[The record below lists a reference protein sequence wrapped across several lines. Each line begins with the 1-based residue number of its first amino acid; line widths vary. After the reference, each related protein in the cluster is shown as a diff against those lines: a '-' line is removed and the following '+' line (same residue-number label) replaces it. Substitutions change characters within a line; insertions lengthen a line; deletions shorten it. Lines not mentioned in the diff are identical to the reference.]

1 MDKDKDI
8 EMKDLT
14 CNKKEKKK
22 MNKKPK
28 NKK

>member
-14 CNKKEKKK
+14 GNKKEKKK